1 MRVRREGGTSGGVR
15 TGWLLAGL
23 LCAVSLPAIA
33 EEDTGAEKKAAPAP
47 VRLDRERIAGLE
59 LTEYDPMSKESVLEG
74 SAKHRGHVFFSGEEI
89 VVEVWEAG
97 PAKLSVKEPFPY
109 DEYVFI
115 QSGKLILTDAKGKK
129 TEYVEGDS
137 LVVPQGFIGTWEMLG
152 NYRELV
158 VIEKEAYERA
168 EAVE

>member
-1 MRVRREGGTSGGVR
+1 MRVRRESGPSGS
-15 TGWLLAGL
+15 TTIGWILAGL
-23 LCAVSLPAIA
+23 LCAVSLPAVA
-33 EEDTGAEKKAAPAP
+33 EEDKSAEEKVAPAA

-59 LTEYDPMSKESVLEG
+59 LGEYPPMPKEIVLEG

-97 PAKLSVKEPFPY
+97 PAKLSIEEPFPY

-115 QSGKLILTDAKGKK
+115 QSGKLILTDTKGKR

-137 LVVPQGFIGTWEMLG
+137 LVVPRGFTGIWEMLG

-158 VIEKEAYERA
+158 VIEKKAYERA
-168 EAVE
+168 EAAE

>member
-1 MRVRREGGTSGGVR
+1 MRVRREGGASGGVR
-15 TGWLLAGL
+15 IGWILAGL
-23 LCAVSLPAIA
+23 LWAVSLPAVA
-33 EEDTGAEKKAAPAP
+33 EEDKSAEEKAAPAA

-59 LTEYDPMSKESVLEG
+59 LGEYPPLPKEIVLEG
-74 SAKHRGHVFFSGEEI
+74 SVKHRGHVFFSGEEI

-97 PAKLSVKEPFPY
+97 PAKLSIAEPFPY

-137 LVVPQGFIGTWEMLG
+137 LVVPRGFTGTWEMLG

-168 EAVE
+168 EEAE

>member
-1 MRVRREGGTSGGVR
+1 MRARREGGASGSA
-15 TGWLLAGL
+15 TIGWILTGL
-23 LCAVSLPAIA
+23 LCAVSLPAVA
-33 EEDTGAEKKAAPAP
+33 EEDKDAEERSAPAA

-59 LTEYDPMSKESVLEG
+59 LDEYPPMSKETVLEG

-97 PAKLSVKEPFPY
+97 PAKLSIEEPFPY

-115 QSGKLILTDAKGKK
+115 QSGKLILTDAKGKR
-129 TEYVEGDS
+129 TDYVEGDS
-137 LVVPQGFIGTWEMLG
+137 LVVPRGFTGTWEMLG

-158 VIEKEAYERA
+158 VIEKEAYEREEGA
-168 EAVE
+168 E

>member
-1 MRVRREGGTSGGVR
+1 MRREGGASGSAWIRWV
-15 TGWLLAGL
+15 LAGL
-23 LCAVSLPAIA
+23 VCAVSLTACA
-33 EEDTGAEKKAAPAP
+33 EEDKSAEAKAAPAP
-47 VRLDRERIAGLE
+47 VRLDPERLAARELG
-59 LTEYDPMSKESVLEG
+59 EYPPLPKEIVLEG
-74 SAKHRGHVFFSGEEI
+74 SVKHRGHVFFSGEEI

-97 PAKLSVKEPFPY
+97 PAKLSIAEPFPY

-115 QSGKLILTDAKGKK
+115 QSGKLILTDARGKR

-137 LVVPQGFIGTWEMLG
+137 LVVPRGFTGTWEMLG

-168 EAVE
+168 EEAE